1 MAKSRPSVRSAHANG
16 SRNGDVASQTARAL
30 IRVREML
37 LRGEVE
43 RGERISE
50 LPLAARLGM
59 SRTPIRLAL
68 ERLAHIGLLEAT
80 ATGGFNVREF
90 TIAEVR
96 DAIEVR
102 GVLEGTAAR
111 LAAERLTDSGE
122 LEEARHHC
130 RQMES
135 LTRLTVDSF
144 AEYMDVNEAF
154 HSAIL
159 DLAKTAMLRRM
170 LELTNSLPFASP
182 SAMVF
187 PSSVLPKS
195 DETLAIAQEHHRAML
210 EAIAKRQ
217 GTRAEALAR
226 EHALL
231 ARRVLDVALSD
242 RDALSR
248 VPGGR
253 LINVASR

>member
-1 MAKSRPSVRSAHANG
+1 MGNPASTHPVAPAGARG
-16 SRNGDVASQTARAL
+16 GDVASQTARAL

-37 LRGEVE
+37 LKGEVA

-50 LPLAARLGM
+50 LPLVARLGM

-68 ERLAHIGLLEAT
+68 ERLAHIGLLEAG
-80 ATGGFNVREF
+80 ATGGFTVREF
-90 TIAEVR
+90 TLAEVR

-111 LAAERLTDSGE
+111 LAAERLVDSLE
-122 LEEARHHC
+122 LEHVRHYC
-130 RQMES
+130 REMDT
-135 LTRLTVDSF
+135 LDRLTGDSF
-144 AEYMDVNEAF
+144 AQYMDANEAF
-154 HSAIL
+154 HSAVL
-159 DLAKTAMLRRM
+159 DLAKSALLRRT

-187 PSSVLPKS
+187 PTSVLPKS
-195 DETLAIAQEHHRAML
+195 EETLAIAQEHHRAIL

-242 RDALSR
+242 QDALKS
-248 VPGGR
+248 VPGGS
-253 LINVASR
+253 LINISSR